1 MTKMI
6 PPFLSGVLYPTM
18 CMICNEDHT
27 IGEESKLCF
36 GCLANMPWTNHFK
49 TKKNAAAPKLW
60 GRLPCLDVAS
70 MINFYSHTNIKAMI
84 HRLKY
89 EGRKDI
95 GYYLGRMAGL
105 KAKESPFFKDIDLIV
120 PIPLHETK
128 RIKRGYNQAAYFG
141 EGVSDVLEIPMHEG
155 IVIKTKHT
163 VSQTKLSRVQRVQ
176 NVFKSFELTNRS
188 DIEGKHVLIVDDVLT
203 TGATIEACGN
213 RLLEARGVK
222 ISVLTA
228 CIARR

>member
-1 MTKMI
+1 
-6 PPFLSGVLYPTM
+6 M
-18 CMICNEDHT
+18 CMVCNEDHT
-27 IGEESKLCF
+27 LGESSKLCF

-49 TKKNAAAPKLW
+49 TRENAAAPKLW
-60 GRLPCLDVAS
+60 GRLPCVDVAS
-70 MINFYSHTNIKAMI
+70 MINFYNRTNIKGMI

-120 PIPLHETK
+120 PIPLHESK
-128 RIKRGYNQAAYFG
+128 QIKRGYNQAAYFG
-141 EGVSDVLEIPMHEG
+141 EGVSDVLDIPMDEG
-155 IVIKTKHT
+155 VIVKKKYTE
-163 VSQTKLSRVQRVQ
+163 SQTRLSRVQRVK
-176 NVFKSFELTNRS
+176 NVYDSFHLTNRS
-188 DIEGKHVLIVDDVLT
+188 DIEGRHILIVDDVLT